1 MKIWHINGGG
11 RRKESIEIYLEFI
24 AIMKLVKKDVKTG
37 IINIIYIF
45 KKVKE
50 K

>member
-1 MKIWHINGGG
+1 MKIRHISGGG
-11 RRKESIEIYLEFI
+11 RRKQYSEFI

-37 IINIIYIF
+37 IINIIHIF